1 MVKGGKAAYNL
12 VSVGHSSL
20 VVRRWSFVGIFTEV
34 LMGRKLVFGL
44 VGVGIFGVL
53 VYGVLAWISRPLVNH
68 PFFAHEGVMVIAH
81 QGGDGLWPS
90 NTMRAFQGAAELG
103 VDVLEMDIHSTADGV
118 LVVMHDKTVDRTTNG
133 RGALQAMT
141 LAELKTLDAGY
152 NWSRDGGQTYPYRGQ
167 EITVPALAEIFAAF
181 PGWRMNIEIKQADPP
196 IVQPLCRMIRDNGAA
211 ERVLVASFHAPTIQ
225 AFRQECP
232 GVATS
237 IAEAEVRTFFAL
249 NLLYLGRVYQPVAQ
263 AVQVPEERSNLHILT
278 PRFIRTA
285 QRHNMDVHVWTVNE
299 TEDMERMV
307 ALGVNGII
315 TDYPDRLLALLG
327 RTADGGR

>member
-1 MVKGGKAAYNL
+1 
-12 VSVGHSSL
+12 
-20 VVRRWSFVGIFTEV
+20 
-34 LMGRKLVFGL
+34 
-44 VGVGIFGVL
+44 
-53 VYGVLAWISRPLVNH
+53 VLAWVSRPLADH
-68 PFFAHEGVMVIAH
+68 PFFAQEGVLVIAH

-90 NTMRAFQGAAELG
+90 NTMRAFEGAAELG

-133 RGALQAMT
+133 RGALQSMS

-152 NWSRDGGQTYPYRGQ
+152 HWTRDGGQTYPFRG
-167 EITVPALAEIFAAF
+167 EGLTAPALEEIFTAF
-181 PGWRMNIEIKQADPP
+181 PGWRLNIEIKQTEPA
-196 IVQPLCRMIRDNGAA
+196 IVQPLCRMIGDFGAT

-237 IAEAEVRTFFAL
+237 IAEDEVRLFFVL
-249 NLLYLGRVYQPVAQ
+249 NLLYLGGVYQPVAQ
-263 AVQVPEERSNLHILT
+263 AVQVPEQRSNLHILT

-285 QRHNMDVHVWTVNE
+285 QNHHMDVHVWTVNE
-299 TEDMERMV
+299 TEDMERML

-327 RTADGGR
+327 RRADD